1 MKSLVDSIYESISV
15 LNGADLDSINASVRK
30 LQKLGF
36 EKFEKIAFKEN
47 DEMMD
52 KSLIEIMERYDEYV
66 ENLLYDILLDKI
78 DAKGVL
84 KRAEEN
90 ERKTGTEALMV
101 IHFLEDVCN
110 WLKI

>member
-1 MKSLVDSIYESISV
+1 MKSLVESIYESISV
-15 LNGADLDSINASVRK
+15 LNGADLDSINVSVKK
-30 LQKLGF
+30 LQKLGL
-36 EKFEKIAFKEN
+36 EKFENIAFKAE
-47 DEMMD
+47 DEMD

-66 ENLLYDILLDKI
+66 EDLLYDILLDKI

-101 IHFLEDVCN
+101 IRFLEDVCN

>member
-15 LNGADLDSINASVRK
+15 LNGADLDSINVSVRK
-30 LQKLGF
+30 LQKLGLK
-36 EKFEKIAFKEN
+36 KFENSAFKAG
-47 DEMMD
+47 DEMD

-66 ENLLYDILLDKI
+66 EDLLYDILLGKI
-78 DAKGVL
+78 DAKDVL
-84 KRAEEN
+84 RRAEEN

-101 IHFLEDVCN
+101 IHFLEDICN